1 MSNIYL
7 KVAIEEK
14 NWLSQNFDFI
24 GFKYLSQC
32 QILGAPTHSDII
44 ELENFLLQLKNRR
57 SGGKSLFGFSIILI
71 LKGITTFLSQ
81 RAHAFCWIKI

>member
-24 GFKYLSQC
+24 GLKYLSQC

-44 ELENFLLQLKNRR
+44 EL
-57 SGGKSLFGFSIILI
+57 
-71 LKGITTFLSQ
+71 
-81 RAHAFCWIKI
+81 